1 MKQGDIGALS
11 RILHPDLKYVHSD
24 GSSDSKASY
33 LEGVSSRKW
42 IYKTIDVVEE
52 QISIDREMAR
62 FIGTIHIEVV
72 RAGWLSSIDCGFTAE
87 WVLESGEWQMRS
99 WHSIPMNSMNEGGRT
114 DEKTS

>member
-33 LEGVSSRKW
+33 VDGVSSGKW
-42 IYKTIDVVEE
+42 IYKTVDVVETK
-52 QISIDREMAR
+52 ISIDRKTAQ
-62 FIGTIHIEVV
+62 FVGVAHIEVIL
-72 RAGWLSSIDCGFTAE
+72 AGKRSSIDCGFTAE

-99 WHSIPMNSMNEGGRT
+99 WRSIPMNAMNEGGRA
-114 DEKTS
+114 DE